1 MSFFKSIAPFVGDI
15 LDAALG
21 ALKSERMWFV
31 EV

>member
-15 LDAALG
+15 LGATLG
-21 ALKSERMWFV
+21 ALKSERMWFI